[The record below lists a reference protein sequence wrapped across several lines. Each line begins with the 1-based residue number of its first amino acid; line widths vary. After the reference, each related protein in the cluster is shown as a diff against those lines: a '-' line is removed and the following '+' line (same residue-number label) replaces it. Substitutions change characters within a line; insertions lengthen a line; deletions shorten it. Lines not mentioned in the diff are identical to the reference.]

1 MSQGSRAR
9 ARAIREDAERAA
21 QGLAER
27 IRARMASDAIAHRTV
42 HLLGET
48 FGRTWCNQGIT
59 PAMTIADRREQ
70 TTCEACLELDR
81 ARRIG
86 LASGSYKHRLD
97 QKLDDQLGAHRPPTQ
112 GT

>member
-1 MSQGSRAR
+1 MSRESRAR

-27 IRARMASDAIAHRTV
+27 IRARMTSDAVAHINV
-42 HLLGET
+42 HLLGEPT
-48 FGRTWCNQGIT
+48 GRTWCNKSVNAGI
-59 PAMTIADRREQ
+59 MIADTRPQ
-70 TTCEACLELDR
+70 ATCEACIELDD

-86 LASGSYKHRLD
+86 LATGSYKHPLD
-97 QKLDDQLGAHRPPTQ
+97 QALDDRLGVHRPPTQ